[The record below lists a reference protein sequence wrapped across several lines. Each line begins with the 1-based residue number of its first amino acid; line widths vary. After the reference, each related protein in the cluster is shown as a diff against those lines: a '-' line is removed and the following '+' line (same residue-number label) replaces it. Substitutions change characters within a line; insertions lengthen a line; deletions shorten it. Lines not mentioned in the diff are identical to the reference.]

1 MASFDPRLELARK
14 LYQQR
19 QIPAV
24 PQQRAVTSL
33 QDVMSRNSSLP
44 PLSDKAMRTSVESSS
59 LAQTLRDRYPSAG
72 GQIDAALAGEKKG
85 GLLNNL
91 IDNPISKAALG
102 ALEPLKYIGYAGKT
116 IVSSVDQLYSAIDG
130 NPETKTVGLGE
141 LFGRADDPKY
151 GFGTSSIGKALKTG
165 NKWVDRAVGFIG
177 DVGLDPLTYVTFGAG
192 RFAGEAGRFAA
203 ANKIIQLG
211 DDAERFSR
219 AAKVAREGISAA
231 SAADRALIGA
241 NKTGLYFFGKRLN
254 AVPIP
259 GTRTIGGAVEKKFS
273 RIRLAASD
281 SRMGKALSRGF
292 TPTDAKTLRLALKQG
307 SITEPEKIAQ
317 ALALVQSRTTQRAAN
332 GLARTVATKE
342 LGDWVGSNLDDLRVY
357 GANLHEVMEGSRPAA
372 NAVEAR
378 LAQEAQEGLPGVWRG
393 MRGLRDEIDGE
404 VNAIN
409 DGINGVGTVD
419 DYFPHMQTREA
430 IKYKSNDSNPF
441 ASELNNSFR
450 PHDLDPAASYKSRQ
464 LEVGDT
470 FFGTKIVSVDDLR
483 VNRLNKIANDAGFEG
498 NFFETDLV
506 AVLNKYV
513 DNFASQ
519 KGINARALALK
530 EAGVFKGIE
539 AKLDVVEYD
548 TEIINATVKRVNN
561 LESARDAA
569 LKQAGDA
576 QAGVV
581 DAVQKSLDD
590 LALAERS
597 ALDEVV
603 GVGERVFAAEQNLAG
618 SRQAFVQAANSM
630 REAQQELVDIFN
642 GVLPP
647 VAQAQN
653 EMLARLE
660 ERMRIVASRMEGL
673 SAQSNRADVQKLVD
687 EASEIGAE
695 IATLRSVNDATF
707 EFSNTLNKS
716 YENIV
721 NGVVK
726 NTGKNQGEIQRL
738 GRLVGSLPNDRATVL
753 GKEAAA
759 DSTYKQWVDGRAAT
773 LPYWEEVTGGT
784 APLSRAQVKN
794 LSLDE
799 IDDIAVRG
807 SSNAIP
813 LRDVRAAGVAALTRD
828 EYFFLDNLPASLA
841 PHRERLLNALRVA
854 NGAERSQAE
863 LANVGSRVSTVLE
876 AQQQQALRRAEY
888 LEREIPSSVAETN
901 RLAQVN
907 PSTPLTDDMRNVL
920 VDRFP
925 FLESALFPDS
935 SLDGYIVQ
943 RQYEDLMDAT
953 LEVDGALANQIDR
966 SFDPTQAVTESRRSF
981 ETVGDVVS
989 FLQRRNNMLENETLS
1004 WGQGVSKVEVG
1015 YRDAI
1020 DRLGKGAPI
1029 QSKRAVTKSV
1039 ADAKVELADA
1049 LMTYSMMSESFK
1061 RMSAVT
1067 DLLMSH
1073 GMLPNERI
1081 FRDVLRNVATPHVEN
1096 WLARRAEIGQAAEVV
1111 EQVKKRFYDILS
1123 PTHPNHN
1130 PAYVGREHD
1139 LLRDLFNEV
1148 FDGSFKIRGEAQYQ
1162 NIPEQFDIFTNDR
1175 AILARAEIDLGR
1187 RPTSGKA
1194 SDEWE
1199 ENFNAWVEEENLRV
1213 IQQNFP
1219 DAEMYRNENG
1229 VALYRRPFVTG
1240 EDLSANGQAVAR
1252 ILGPAFAT
1260 FEDPANLLNRLRAL
1274 SRATTK
1280 ATRQADEAAGGYE
1293 VTDIFKSLQEGAAKN
1308 ETLQSFERDRLIPWF
1323 KSIKGE
1329 NARYSRKAAREL
1341 LKIHKAEGSVFAQAA
1356 TRSDFDRFF
1365 RDILGGDIARVGSAV
1380 NRYGTQESAIGFR
1393 RIPGNLNEEFER
1405 ASSALGMLRRMQD
1418 PQTNVRAFIDDPS
1431 NPNLTTANQYAD
1443 MIGDLATQ
1451 YENAAQRVAGRPAT
1465 KAELKRAEARVA
1477 TAKRIRD
1484 GGVTV
1489 DGELVPDNRPWVLKG
1504 RLLNQKY
1511 KDLIN
1516 TPEYMAASSEQEF
1529 FDQLQRLAAY
1539 DLHRARLGNG
1549 SPLREVFTESEW
1561 ESLFVGRVTKQKQQQ
1576 AAASVTR
1583 LQKQLDSL
1591 NKSLGVETR
1600 KQRRPIGGRQYD
1612 AQDEV
1617 VGTIRASRDR
1627 VKAELAQAKRTQEV
1641 MNQTTQSVAFG
1652 KARRLLKGDGVN
1664 PTLFADGV
1672 KPREDA
1678 WLSKYQTADV
1688 ATIEARRAGATAAW
1702 TNSKDEL
1709 LVRRA
1714 NVLAQDANRLRVE
1727 QATSDLTMLQRTA
1740 GGLRAQLAAIEGLRF
1755 SDAGLENL
1763 PDDLRG
1769 VVGGLQTQAR
1779 TAARA
1784 GEDVGAL
1791 LRSTQ
1796 SSLRNTADLTGQ
1808 APARIDDRIQAPI
1821 DDLTA
1826 QRNAVLEQ
1834 ASAGA
1839 ALGRE
1844 IDDSIDSQMALAQQT
1859 LDTLGQSVKTVQ
1871 GLVEDT
1877 VKVVVS
1883 ERQKVFNRINGT
1895 VSQKVKDQL
1904 SDPELYAKVQKY
1916 VDAQNAAVQAGKA
1929 VPRPPKGVTK
1939 ELVDAVKSGSFG
1951 LRSAEARAALDL
1963 LDSQSLYDSARATQ
1977 VGTEELVQLV
1987 YPSLVAKRNQVQSLL
2002 DSAPLSVR
2010 GYVLPEGVAGPRLGA
2025 VAPKTE
2031 AEVEALRSWIA
2042 QTNAALKAM
2051 DFDPNDPV
2059 ARAVLA
2065 ATHAEGNFIVADL
2078 SLKGGQDALRTLKEG
2093 TVITNVI
2100 QPFADDFEKQLRKI
2114 GQIGKDE
2121 ASLKDLGFPGLKA
2134 NQDVVDIFNNLR
2146 RIQKS
2151 SVAEELARFMGTY
2164 TNFFKGYATLSPG
2177 FHIRNSISNTF
2188 MLFAAGADI
2197 KSLKTGLSI
2206 YRSFQDSVDK
2216 RVPMATW
2223 LESLPQAQRGQ
2234 ARVAVMTWAAMG
2246 GGRTDDAL
2254 RNLIREGSFLTDN
2267 RALRASRKFGDKV
2280 EGSARFMLAY
2290 DSAAKGMDFE
2300 TSFAR
2305 VKRFLFDYS
2314 DIGTT
2319 DQALRQVVPFWM
2331 WMSRNFPVQAV
2342 NQITNPK
2349 AYLIYNKFKE
2359 NVNEPLEEGDVVP
2372 QYLLDQGAI
2381 NLGGD
2386 NFLTPDL
2393 GFNRLKQ
2400 QVQEIKDP
2408 VRLASYLNP
2417 AFRLLP
2423 ELAGSRK
2430 FYNGAPFSD
2439 KPIPLKG
2446 KWAPLEPLFAL
2457 FNQVSTNE
2465 AGEKFVTEKAI
2476 YTVTSLFPMSGQAE
2490 RLFPDTPGYEGR
2502 AGASR
2507 LSYIGV
2513 PIKKNTDRMKEGV
2526 VYGRLKALQDL
2537 EKRLKSNNAAQ

>member
-14 LYQQR
+14 LYKQR

-72 GQIDAALAGEKKG
+72 GQIDDALAGEKSG

-102 ALEPLKYIGYAGKT
+102 ALEPLKYLAYAGKT
-116 IVSSVDQLYSAIDG
+116 AVSSVDQIYSAIDG

-141 LFGRADDPKY
+141 LFGRASDPKY

-177 DVGLDPLTYVTFGAG
+177 DVGLDPITYVTFGAG

-241 NKTGLYFFGKRLN
+241 NKTGLYFFGRRLN

-464 LEVGDT
+464 LEVNDT

-618 SRQAFVQAANSM
+618 SRQAFVQAADSM

-660 ERMRIVASRMEGL
+660 EKMRIVASRMEGL

-707 EFSNTLNKS
+707 EFSNSLNKS

-753 GKEAAA
+753 GREAAA

-876 AQQQQALRRAEY
+876 AGQQQALRRAQY

-901 RLAQVN
+901 RLAQVD
-907 PSTPLTDDMRNVL
+907 PTTVLTDDMRNVL

-953 LEVDGALANQIDR
+953 LEADGALANQIDR

-1015 YRDAI
+1015 YREAI

-1039 ADAKVELADA
+1039 SEAKVELADA
-1049 LMTYSMMSESFK
+1049 LMTYSMMSETFK

-1067 DLLMSH
+1067 DLFMSH

-1081 FRDVLRNVATPHVEN
+1081 FFDIVRNVAAPHVEH
-1096 WLARRAEIGQAAEVV
+1096 WLARRAEIGQAAEVID
-1111 EQVKKRFYDILS
+1111 QVKKKFYDILS
-1123 PTHPNHN
+1123 PSHPTYDA
-1130 PAYVGREHD
+1130 AYKGREHD

-1148 FDGSFKIRGEAQYQ
+1148 FDGSFKIG
-1162 NIPEQFDIFTNDR
+1162 DDV
-1175 AILARAEIDLGR
+1175 
-1187 RPTSGKA
+1187 S
-1194 SDEWE
+1194 
-1199 ENFNAWVEEENLRV
+1199 V
-1213 IQQNFP
+1213 
-1219 DAEMYRNENG
+1219 
-1229 VALYRRPFVTG
+1229 
-1240 EDLSANGQAVAR
+1240 NGQAVAR

-1274 SRATTK
+1274 SRAKTK
-1280 ATRQADEAAGGYE
+1280 AKRQADKAAEGYE

-1393 RIPGNLNEEFER
+1393 HIPGKLNEEFER

-1418 PQTNVRAFIDDPS
+1418 PQTNMRAFIDDPS
-1431 NPNLTTANQYAD
+1431 NANLTTANQYAD

-1477 TAKRIRD
+1477 SAERVRD

-1489 DGELVPDNRPWVLKG
+1489 DGELVPDKRPWVIKG

-1529 FDQLQRLAAY
+1529 FEQLQRLAAY

-1627 VKAELAQAKRTQEV
+1627 VKAELAQAKRTQEI

-1727 QATSDLTMLQRTA
+1727 RATSDLTMLRRTA

-1951 LRSAEARAALDL
+1951 LRSEEARAALDL

-2151 SVAEELARFMGTY
+2151 PVAEELARFMGTY

-2177 FHIRNSISNTF
+2177 FHLRNAMSNTF
-2188 MLFAAGADI
+2188 MLFAAGADV

-2216 RVPMATW
+2216 RIPMATW

-2314 DIGTT
+2314 DVGTT

-2359 NVNEPLEEGDVVP
+2359 NVNEPLEEGDAVP

-2400 QVQEIKDP
+2400 QVGELRDP

-2417 AFRLLP
+2417 AIRLLP
-2423 ELAGSRK
+2423 ELAGNRK

-2526 VYGRLKALQDL
+2526 VYGRLRALQDL